1 MYFFLMLPTYKQV
14 CCVKVYCFIDEWA
27 GLVPFTK
34 MAYFLPCGR
43 HVYCKLLPYNFKA
56 KFINFEENTS
66 ASLSILI
73 ENNMVK

>member
-1 MYFFLMLPTYKQV
+1 MGRIGSFYKN
-14 CCVKVYCFIDEWA
+14 
-27 GLVPFTK
+27 GLLSP
-34 MAYFLPCGR
+34 MWQ
-43 HVYCKLLPYNFKA
+43 PYNFKA